1 MRVSKRIAEF
11 VKQEVE
17 KAIPYGTPTEEY
29 NTARAVMIQ
38 TTEELNKK
46 INEYAAQLIA
56 DVTHL
61 PEGFKIYH
69 HSDCYLSHSDW
80 KSPLSVARDE
90 HEKKVRDQRK
100 KAVDS
105 ILINLELGATRA
117 ELATIMK
124 EAIAEVT
131 AE

>member
-11 VKQEVE
+11 VQQEVE
-17 KAIPYGTPTEEY
+17 KAIPYGTPTEDY
-29 NTARAVMIQ
+29 NTARAAMIQ

-46 INEYAAQLIA
+46 INEYADQLVAGI
-56 DVTHL
+56 TYL

-69 HSDCYLSHSDW
+69 HSDCYLSYTDW
-80 KSPLSVARDE
+80 NSPLSVTRSE

-105 ILINLELGATRA
+105 ILISLELGATRA

-124 EAIAEVT
+124 EVIAEVT

>member
-11 VKQEVE
+11 VEQEVA
-17 KAIPYGTPTEEY
+17 KAIPYGAPTDDY
-29 NTARAVMIQ
+29 SAARAAMIQ

-46 INEYAAQLIA
+46 INEYAAQLLA
-56 DVTHL
+56 GVTDL

-69 HSDCYLSHSDW
+69 HYDCYLTNTDW
-80 KSPLSVARDE
+80 NSPLSIARNE
-90 HEKKVRDQRK
+90 HEKKVRNQRK

-105 ILINLELGATRA
+105 ILISLELGATRA

-124 EAIAEVT
+124 EVIAEVT

>member
-11 VKQEVE
+11 VQQEVE
-17 KAIPYGTPTEEY
+17 KAIPYGAPTRDY
-29 NTARAVMIQ
+29 HAASAAMFQ
-38 TTEELNKK
+38 TTQELNDK
-46 INEYAAQLIA
+46 ITEYAAQLVA
-56 DVTHL
+56 SVTDL
-61 PEGFKIYH
+61 PEGFKISH
-69 HSDCYLSHSDW
+69 NSRCYVSCTDW
-80 KSPLSVARDE
+80 NSLLSVARNA

-105 ILINLELGATRA
+105 ILISLELGATRT

-124 EAIAEVT
+124 EVIAEVT

>member
-11 VKQEVE
+11 VQNEVE
-17 KAIPYGTPTEEY
+17 KAIPYGAPTEDY
-29 NTARAVMIQ
+29 NTARAAMIQ
-38 TTEELNKK
+38 TTEELNEK

-56 DVTHL
+56 GISHL

-69 HSDCYLSHSDW
+69 NSNCYLSHSDW
-80 KSPLSVARDE
+80 NSPLSVARNE
-90 HEKKVRDQRK
+90 HEKKVRGQRK

-105 ILINLELGATRA
+105 ILISLELGATKS

-124 EAIAEVT
+124 EVIADVT

>member
-11 VKQEVE
+11 VQQEVE
-17 KAIPYGTPTEEY
+17 KAIPYGTPTEDY
-29 NTARAVMIQ
+29 NTARTAMIQ

-46 INEYAAQLIA
+46 INEYADQLVAGI
-56 DVTHL
+56 THL

-69 HSDCYLSHSDW
+69 HSDCYLSHTDW
-80 KSPLSVARDE
+80 NSPLSVARSE

-105 ILINLELGATRA
+105 ILISLELGATRA

-124 EAIAEVT
+124 EVIAEVT

>member
-17 KAIPYGTPTEEY
+17 KAIPYGAPTEDY
-29 NTARAVMIQ
+29 NTARVAMIQ
-38 TTEELNKK
+38 ATEELNKK

-56 DVTHL
+56 GVTHL

-69 HSDCYLSHSDW
+69 HSDCYLSYTDW
-80 KSPLSVARDE
+80 NSPLSVARGE

-105 ILINLELGATRA
+105 ILISLELGATRA

-124 EAIAEVT
+124 EVIAEVT

>member
-11 VKQEVE
+11 VQQEVE
-17 KAIPYGTPTEEY
+17 KAIPYGAPTEDY
-29 NTARAVMIQ
+29 NTARAAMIQ

-46 INEYAAQLIA
+46 INEYADRLVAGI
-56 DVTHL
+56 THL

-69 HSDCYLSHSDW
+69 HSDCYLSHTDW
-80 KSPLSVARDE
+80 NSPLSVARSE
-90 HEKKVRDQRK
+90 HEKKVRNQRK

-105 ILINLELGATRA
+105 ILISLELGATRA

-124 EAIAEVT
+124 EVIAEVT